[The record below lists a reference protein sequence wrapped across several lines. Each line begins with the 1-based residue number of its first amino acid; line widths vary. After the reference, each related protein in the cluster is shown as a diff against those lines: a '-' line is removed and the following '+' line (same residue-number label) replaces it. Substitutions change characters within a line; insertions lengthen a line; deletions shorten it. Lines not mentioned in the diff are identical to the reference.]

1 MVKTASEELEEP
13 EGSTSSEAVRVSPP
27 RREFGP
33 YAGGSLSRW
42 KGQDKVDNRRL
53 TFIFP
58 AERLLFGSVYPGG
71 GNRFDVPANGS
82 ASGRVS

>member
-42 KGQDKVDNRRL
+42 KGQDKVDNRRPPSSFRRRDYYL
-53 TFIFP
+53 
-58 AERLLFGSVYPGG
+58 
-71 GNRFDVPANGS
+71 VPS
-82 ASGRVS
+82 IREVEID